1 MSRFQYLHK
10 SKLRRFHVS
19 NPTIWLFAAIIMLL
33 AVIAMNI
40 TVIAMISSKQVK
52 SRLAFHDPIYNADG
66 LRVTPSGL
74 VAECGMSPREALKNG
89 CIFDVMTFKFIPPA
103 CYD

>member
-1 MSRFQYLHK
+1 
-10 SKLRRFHVS
+10 
-19 NPTIWLFAAIIMLL
+19 MLL